1 MSTDSATS
9 LNPRLQS
16 ILVGVQGRMAE
27 RQNTTEADDAPP
39 SPQLHSILAGV
50 QSRHG
55 DENGDGT
62 HEFLTDTDGDGL
74 VDTQQRIDDDT
85 GEELS
90 KSESPDLEDTIK
102 DVWHMVTG
110 FFSD

>member
-1 MSTDSATS
+1 MVKNVLIKPALHTALLGAGALTLSVFAPVATMTA
-9 LNPRLQS
+9 LDGT
-16 ILVGVQGRMAE
+16 VTQGH
-27 RQNTTEADDAPP
+27 EA
-39 SPQLHSILAGV
+39 
-50 QSRHG
+50 
-55 DENGDGT
+55 ENGDGT

-90 KSESPDLEDTIK
+90 ESESLDLEDTIK